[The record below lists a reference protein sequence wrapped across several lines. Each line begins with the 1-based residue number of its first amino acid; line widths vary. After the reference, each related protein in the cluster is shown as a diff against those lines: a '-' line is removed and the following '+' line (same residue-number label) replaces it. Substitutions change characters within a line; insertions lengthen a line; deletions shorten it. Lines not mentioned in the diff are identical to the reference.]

1 MKQTLSFHSPII
13 ASTQSKVA
21 VEAFEKSTDAF
32 EKGER
37 LQSFYLLLDYI
48 DPELRSKFGN
58 AEGTEFAVPHGSIM
72 VYLRLEGD
80 LEYNIA
86 LNLAK
91 GGMVKAISAQMPY
104 EQGEAVAT
112 VAVKTLLD
120 EVVPSYIGVEPVY
133 VDRYNLQKVWQKSY
147 KEPLPEE
154 IKQALNWTCLN
165 EI

>member
-13 ASTQSKVA
+13 ASTQSKVD

-32 EKGER
+32 EKGEH

-80 LEYNIA
+80 QLNITA
-86 LNLAK
+86 PFLLLPEK
-91 GGMVKAISAQMPY
+91 GGFLCCARWRFES
-104 EQGEAVAT
+104 
-112 VAVKTLLD
+112 
-120 EVVPSYIGVEPVY
+120 
-133 VDRYNLQKVWQKSY
+133 DRTDVSMYLFA
-147 KEPLPEE
+147 E
-154 IKQALNWTCLN
+154 
-165 EI
+165 

>member
-13 ASTQSKVA
+13 ASTQSKVD

-32 EKGER
+32 EKGEH

-80 LEYNIA
+80 QLNITAPFLLLPEKGRIPLLRQVAA
-86 LNLAK
+86 LNLTELTLACR
-91 GGMVKAISAQMPY
+91 MISCSLTFIVRWLYAILTRYTMCLRKSA
-104 EQGEAVAT
+104 G
-112 VAVKTLLD
+112 
-120 EVVPSYIGVEPVY
+120 
-133 VDRYNLQKVWQKSY
+133 
-147 KEPLPEE
+147 
-154 IKQALNWTCLN
+154 
-165 EI
+165 

>member
-13 ASTQSKVA
+13 ASTQSKVD

-72 VYLRLEGD
+72 GYLRLEGD
-80 LEYNIA
+80 QLNITA
-86 LNLAK
+86 PFLLLRKREGSFAAP
-91 GGMVKAISAQMPY
+91 GGSFESDRTDISMYLFA
-104 EQGEAVAT
+104 E
-112 VAVKTLLD
+112 
-120 EVVPSYIGVEPVY
+120 
-133 VDRYNLQKVWQKSY
+133 
-147 KEPLPEE
+147 
-154 IKQALNWTCLN
+154 
-165 EI
+165 

>member
-13 ASTQSKVA
+13 ASTQSKVD

-48 DPELRSKFGN
+48 DSELRSKFGN

-80 LEYNIA
+80 QLNIT
-86 LNLAK
+86 LHFCCCRK
-91 GGMVKAISAQMPY
+91 RGGFLCCA
-104 EQGEAVAT
+104 
-112 VAVKTLLD
+112 
-120 EVVPSYIGVEPVY
+120 
-133 VDRYNLQKVWQKSY
+133 RWQ
-147 KEPLPEE
+147 L
-154 IKQALNWTCLN
+154 
-165 EI
+165 

>member
-13 ASTQSKVA
+13 ASTQSKVD

-32 EKGER
+32 EKGEH

-80 LEYNIA
+80 QLNITAPFLLLPEKGRIPLLRQVAA
-86 LNLAK
+86 LNL
-91 GGMVKAISAQMPY
+91 
-104 EQGEAVAT
+104 T
-112 VAVKTLLD
+112 
-120 EVVPSYIGVEPVY
+120 
-133 VDRYNLQKVWQKSY
+133 
-147 KEPLPEE
+147 
-154 IKQALNWTCLN
+154 
-165 EI
+165 